1 MPAIAID
8 VAVLLP
14 THTRAVVARLNARFD
29 VAVGDGFRFDATHHP
44 HITLGQ
50 HFVNA
55 DRLADVRA
63 RVANVLSGLPPL
75 DLRVTGARVGRTA
88 QALEVAPTPAVQR
101 VHERVMDALAP
112 YEAPGGAAAF
122 QHDDAPPRHADVV
135 WVTRFRAESSY
146 ARFDPHITIGIGP
159 DPVTV
164 DPFTFTARE
173 IAVCRLGRCCTCRD
187 QLARWTL

>member
-14 THTRAVVARLNARFD
+14 SHTRSVVARLNARFD

-44 HITLGQ
+44 HVTLGQ

-55 DRLADVRA
+55 DRLANVHA
-63 RVANVLSGLPPL
+63 RVATVLSGLPPL
-75 DLRVTGARVGRTA
+75 HLRVTGVRGGRTA
-88 QALEVAPTPAVQR
+88 QALVVAPAPALQR
-101 VHERVMDALAP
+101 VHERLMDTLAP
-112 YEAPGGAAAF
+112 YEVPGGAAAF
-122 QHDDAPPRHADVV
+122 QHDDVPPRDADID
-135 WVTRFRAESSY
+135 WVTRFRADSSY
-146 ARFDPHITIGIGP
+146 ARFDPHITVGIGP
-159 DPVTV
+159 EPVTI
-164 DPFTFTARE
+164 DPFSFTARE